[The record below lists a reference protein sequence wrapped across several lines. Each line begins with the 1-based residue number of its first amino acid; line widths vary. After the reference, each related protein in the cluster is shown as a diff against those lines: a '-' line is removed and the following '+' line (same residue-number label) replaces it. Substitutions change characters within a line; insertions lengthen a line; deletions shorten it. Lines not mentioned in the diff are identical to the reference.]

1 MPPAAAPTELTQQK
15 NLSDTHTQDHPPL
28 STPLSNDIILD
39 LVSLKWSL
47 ACVEWSENESRLSWW
62 QTNGLHSNL
71 SYDVSLQSGR
81 RKKRNGAERMEKWQA
96 LAAKLDESQKCLF
109 EHILFILLFSLFVM
123 NEISFLSFLKITS
136 RLQIHTVGF
145 KSPRV
150 KCFYCAFFLLQII
163 VMQHIINI
171 SIII

>member
-15 NLSDTHTQDHPPL
+15 NLSDTHTGSPSPLHPFEQWHHFGFGVFEMESGL
-28 STPLSNDIILD
+28 CG
-39 LVSLKWSL
+39 VRRKW
-47 ACVEWSENESRLSWW
+47 EQTIWW

-81 RKKRNGAERMEKWQA
+81 RKERNGAERMEKWQA

-109 EHILFILLFSLFVM
+109 EHILFILLFFLFVM

-145 KSPRV
+145 KSPLV
-150 KCFYCAFFLLQII
+150 KMLLLCIFPVTNYI
-163 VMQHIINI
+163 HAA
-171 SIII
+171 